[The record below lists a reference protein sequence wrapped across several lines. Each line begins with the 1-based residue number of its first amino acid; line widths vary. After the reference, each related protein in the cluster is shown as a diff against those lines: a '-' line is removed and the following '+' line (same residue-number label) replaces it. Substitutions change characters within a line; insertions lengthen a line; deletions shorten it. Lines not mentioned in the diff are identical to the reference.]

1 MHYFCRETCGLCRLP
16 TGRPQLTFSWDGK
29 PVNDSFGQAAAAA
42 SGKAQPAGGA
52 AAHGARHR
60 HAGRAEGFIANEW
73 HAVHAV
79 HAAGGEVVSSD
90 EEGVAAQRTVLLV
103 GAFGW
108 STLLVVSLAAA
119 VRGLWH
125 RRHSRHGA
133 SELPRRTRRPDGAAA
148 AATFPLLR

>member
-16 TGRPQLTFSWDGK
+16 TGRPQPTFSWDGK
-29 PVNDSFGQAAAAA
+29 PVNASFGQKAAAA

-52 AAHGARHR
+52 MADNVRHR

-73 HAVHAV
+73 HAVHAT
-79 HAAGGEVVSSD
+79 GGEVVSGSGD

-133 SELPRRTRRPDGAAA
+133 SELPRRTRRAEGAAA